1 MRKRMWFILL
11 ALIIIS
17 SAFTACSGDT
27 GNEKDEMIVQLEN
40 QVKDLNDTVAENIA
54 MIQDLNKKLD
64 ISGINS
70 DSILA
75 QAVAVVRLIAAKD
88 MKGLSGFVHPVKGMR
103 FSPYAYIDIDK
114 SLLFTAEEAASLET
128 STGKYTWGYYDGS
141 GEPIELSFTDYYDR
155 FIYDQ
160 NYASPQIIGNNIEIG
175 SGNTP
180 NNITDVYPDGKFV
193 EFHFTGFDPQ
203 FEGMDWR
210 SLRIVFELYEG
221 KWYIVAVVHGE
232 WTI

>member
-1 MRKRMWFILL
+1 MRKRMISILL
-11 ALIIIS
+11 TLILIS
-17 SAFTACSGDT
+17 SAFMACSGDT
-27 GNEKDEMIVQLEN
+27 GNDKDDRIAELES
-40 QVKDLNDTVAENIA
+40 QIKGLNDTITENA
-54 MIQDLNKKLD
+54 AVIQDLNKKLD

-70 DSILA
+70 DSILI
-75 QAVAVVRLIAAKD
+75 QALAVVRLIAAKD
-88 MKGLSGFVHPVKGMR
+88 MQGLSGFVHPVKGVR
-103 FSPYAYIDIDK
+103 FSPYAFIDPEKD
-114 SLLFTAEEAASLET
+114 LLFTAEETASLMT
-128 STGKYTWGYYDGS
+128 STAKYTWGSYDGS

-160 NYASPQIIGNNIEIG
+160 DYASPQIIGNNVEIG
-175 SGNTP
+175 TGNTP
-180 NNITDVYPDGKFV
+180 NNISDVFPDGKFV

-221 KWYIVAVVHGE
+221 KWYIVAIVHGE